1 MELTLG
7 EIKPILK
14 YIINNNR
21 SLQERGE
28 FPISVQLT
36 SLPGIGKT
44 SLIEQIASEIGAN
57 YIKKNLSQI
66 SDPGEICGWPI
77 KEHYVCKMMNV
88 DG

>member
-7 EIKPILK
+7 KIKPILK

-36 SLPGIGKT
+36 SLPGIG
-44 SLIEQIASEIGAN
+44 
-57 YIKKNLSQI
+57 NLL
-66 SDPGEICGWPI
+66 
-77 KEHYVCKMMNV
+77 
-88 DG
+88 

>member
-57 YIKKNLSQI
+57 YIKKTLVKFQTQEKFAGGQLKSTM
-66 SDPGEICGWPI
+66 
-77 KEHYVCKMMNV
+77 YVK
-88 DG
+88 